1 MAKKIE
7 LSQTELTRRGG
18 LINNSKNIQ
27 EYRRGLVGV
36 ILSQNRYTASE
47 LAGIM
52 DVSERTVFEDLS
64 KIRNPDLQ
72 KTGQWGGAR
81 NCLMSV
87 EEEEAFLNERLES
100 STEGA
105 LVDMPKLHD
114 EYNKRVGKITPR
126 STFYRLLKRH
136 NWRKV
141 KPDAIH
147 PKADEGAQEAFPN
160 KLSKTVWL
168 KLTGK

>member
-7 LSQTELTRRGG
+7 LSQTELTRCRE
-18 LINNSKNIQ
+18 LINNSSNIQ
-27 EYRRGLVGV
+27 DYRRGLVGV

-47 LAGIM
+47 LADIM
-52 DVSERTVFEDLS
+52 DVSERTVFVDLS

-81 NCLMSV
+81 NCLMSE
-87 EEEEAFLNERLES
+87 EEEEAFLNEHLVS
-100 STEGA
+100 STEGT
-105 LVDMPKLHD
+105 LVTMPKLHD
-114 EYNKRVGKITPR
+114 EYNKRVGKIVPK

-141 KPDAIH
+141 KPDTIH
-147 PKADEGAQEAFPN
+147 PKADKAAQEAFKKN
-160 KLSKTVWL
+160 SQRLY
-168 KLTGK
+168 G